1 MLLNSS
7 FCIDYQIN
15 ETQLDIGDE
24 NDKKSLISHGSKVQ
38 NVQITLSL
46 FKY

>member
-1 MLLNSS
+1 MLLKSS
-7 FCIDYQIN
+7 FCIDQIS